1 MRKCWNWQTGMTKD
15 HVVPDREGSS
25 PFFRIAY
32 KPRYP
37 KGFRGFLRAGKVS
50 IEPPVQTC
58 MREGRNA
65 NAPTTERLCSEV
77 RGCAKHRLYAK
88 ESHAGKFSRKNRSAF
103 L

>member
-32 KPRYP
+32 SPGIRKDS
-37 KGFRGFLRAGKVS
+37 GAFCVWVG
-50 IEPPVQTC
+50 
-58 MREGRNA
+58 
-65 NAPTTERLCSEV
+65 
-77 RGCAKHRLYAK
+77 AKHRLHTK
-88 ESHAGKFSRKNRSAF
+88 ESHAGKFSLKNRNAF